1 MIKIENIVEYK
12 RAGDPEW
19 RFVCATRDYEAALM
33 KFEDA
38 KKMLQNAAE
47 IRIRVKVTQSQIA
60 EEWRRGDESRAD

>member
-19 RFVCATRDYEAALM
+19 RFVCATRDYDIALRR
-33 KFEDA
+33 FEDA
-38 KKMLQNAAE
+38 KKTIPEAAE

-60 EEWRRGDESRAD
+60 EEWRRNND

>member
-19 RFVCATRDYEAALM
+19 RFVCATRDYDVVSTR
-33 KFEDA
+33 FEDA
-38 KKMLQNAAE
+38 KKMIADAAE

-60 EEWRRGDESRAD
+60 EEWKRTL

>member
-19 RFVCATRDYEAALM
+19 RFLCTTRDYEAALM
-33 KFEDA
+33 RFEDA
-38 KKMLQNAAE
+38 KKMLLNADE

-60 EEWRRGDESRAD
+60 EEWRRQ